1 MPRCEHSSTDLRRT
15 SKSRLTETLRRLQQN
30 LDEMHHTDASAE
42 GQFDAWQERWSNHR
56 EQIARRLEMIDL
68 QLDAL
73 VRNREARPQLTLVGE
88 EE

>member
-1 MPRCEHSSTDLRRT
+1 MPHCDHSSTDLRR
-15 SKSRLTETLRRLQQN
+15 SPKSRLTETLRRLQQN
-30 LDEMHHTDASAE
+30 LDELRHTDDSAE

-68 QLDAL
+68 QLEAL
-73 VRNREARPQLTLVGE
+73 VRDRDARPQLTLVGE